1 MKFSTD
7 LLIAIV
13 AALFHV
19 GEISSF
25 PSTVTK
31 KALPVKTASTDG
43 TTTLKSSTTDPADN
57 KGYIRIALDD
67 PQVKELTD
75 YATEEVRLHQQ
86 STDLSLKGI
95 AFVLKQISTAS
106 RTNNYKLTLVLTKT
120 GEKPSQSLLCNVN
133 ILLGESANERQSKTN
148 CIRANIV
155 SGIQSISS
163 NGTTLQEDADLAAAI
178 FATTEFN
185 RQNNN
190 SSSSLILLHY
200 IASGSLEMISGMEYK
215 LHMQMQGSAKDDL
228 MCDANILPRTPRIL
242 HGVECGA
249 MSSVHAEK
257 DVAGS
262 YNTADVKD
270 TDVKE
275 TAEFAA
281 NALTERQI
289 IESSTDSVS
298 DRLSL
303 VKVAKAW
310 KKPVR
315 GIQRRLRMTLSNDGE
330 GVNEPS
336 SYCLAVI
343 FEDRLSGEYELV
355 NGPGNTNTVCS
366 STPPT
371 A

>member
-1 MKFSTD
+1 MKLSTN

-13 AALFHV
+13 AALFLV

-25 PSTVTK
+25 PTVTK

-43 TTTLKSSTTDPADN
+43 TTTTLKSTTDPSDN

-95 AFVLKQISTAS
+95 AFALKQISTAS

-148 CIRANIV
+148 CIGANIV

-163 NGTTLQEDADLAAAI
+163 NGTLQEDADLAAAI

-185 RQNNN
+185 RQHNN

-215 LHMQMQGSAKDDL
+215 LHMQMQGSAKDEL

-275 TAEFAA
+275 TVEFAA

-289 IESSTDSVS
+289 IESSTGTDSP

-303 VKVAKAW
+303 VKVTKAW

-330 GVNEPS
+330 GANEPS

-355 NGPGNTNTVCS
+355 NGPGNTVCS